1 MAALQAENER
11 LRRELAAT
19 AGTRIAEERAASL
32 C

>member
-1 MAALQAENER
+1 VAALQAENER